1 MKVIFLMMIAILIS
15 TPLYSQWE
23 CPSALAANLKPVVD
37 SSPVSWGIELITAGG
52 LMTDKSYL
60 QEMVFAGVDYTIG
73 KHHFYAEGGYKFW
86 LKNTKVDDKTIT
98 NQNYGI
104 RELFYN
110 YSTEKTNL
118 IVGFHSMVM
127 DDHFIL
133 NERAYGVSYR
143 HTMSKFTLNLSSG
156 SVTKDFARNGTFC
169 SKGFVYDVIKDIPRA
184 HLGNSIGQSNFAGAV
199 ITYDPQKIVEEP
211 KEEKDSAGVEE
222 DEFSSNDEFG
232 GTDEFSTQNNEP
244 NKKPFITLD
253 DVGAVVYDEFGKI
266 FQNRRILAGL
276 FATFE
281 LPAGFYILPEVL
293 YQNNDSNNAIIYFV
307 NLYNEIDWKNRQR
320 STISLY
326 YYGKYDINK
335 DAKAFLSFSNIF
347 AGEVL
352 RMDAINMPFYQ
363 IDLKHS
369 FMKYRL
375 RLKLQYTKQIF
386 DEKMEELDLSIS
398 KKVGKNFD
406 FIFINSLFKAES
418 LTKTNYMSKLEIRFT
433 Y

>member
-1 MKVIFLMMIAILIS
+1 MKIIYIIVIGMILS
-15 TPLYSQWE
+15 VPLYAQWE
-23 CPSALAANLKPVVD
+23 CPSALGANLKPIAD
-37 SSPVSWGIELITAGG
+37 SIPVSWGIELFSAGG

-60 QEMVFAGVDYTIG
+60 QEMFFLGIDYTIG
-73 KHHFYAEGGYKFW
+73 KHHFYAEGGGKLW
-86 LKNTKVDDKTIT
+86 LKNTKADNKILS
-98 NQNYGI
+98 NRNPGL

-143 HTMSKFTLNLSSG
+143 HTMGKFKLNLSSG

-169 SKGFVYDVIKDIPRA
+169 SKGFVYDVIKDLPRA
-184 HLGNSIGQSNFAGAV
+184 QLGNAIGQSNFAGAV
-199 ITYDPQKIVEEP
+199 FTYDPQKIVEEP
-211 KEEKDSAGVEE
+211 KPQKDSSEVEE
-222 DEFSSNDEFG
+222 DEFSSNDEFA
-232 GTDEFSTQNNEP
+232 GTDEFSTQNKESS
-244 NKKPFITLD
+244 KKPIISLD
-253 DVGAVVYDEFGKI
+253 DVGAVIYDEFGEI
-266 FQNRRILAGL
+266 FQNRRILAGV

-281 LPAGFYILPEVL
+281 LPAGFFILPEII
-293 YQNNDSNNAIIYFV
+293 YQNNDSNNAVIYMI
-307 NLYNEIDWKNRQR
+307 NLYNEIEWENRQR

-326 YYGKYDINK
+326 YYGKYDI
-335 DAKAFLSFSNIF
+335 DDEAKAFLSFSNIF

-386 DEKMEELDLSIS
+386 DEKMEDLDFSIS

-406 FIFINSLFKAES
+406 FIFVNSLFKAEN

-433 Y
+433 F